1 MLSAS
6 IQELFRMGY
15 SEIKAGF
22 FEENQASRR
31 VMEKS
36 GMKIHDQTD
45 DIEYRGKIHH
55 CIYYSIHA

>member
-1 MLSAS
+1 
-6 IQELFRMGY
+6 MGY